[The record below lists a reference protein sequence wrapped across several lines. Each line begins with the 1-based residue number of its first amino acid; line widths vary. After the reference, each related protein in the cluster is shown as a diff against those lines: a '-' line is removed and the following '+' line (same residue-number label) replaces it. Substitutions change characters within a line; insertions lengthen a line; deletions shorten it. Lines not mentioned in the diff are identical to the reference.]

1 MNNRITILSI
11 FALSLLLQSCK
22 KPEEPPLP
30 PRPALVI
37 EAASSDQS
45 QASMVLIGEVRSRY
59 TSNQGFRIQGKI
71 ISRSAEVGD
80 MVKKGDELARIDP
93 KDNQL
98 LTKAAGA
105 DVTAAKANYD
115 LALAEVLRVRKL
127 VQQKFMSESALDT
140 QESQLKTAA
149 ARLKQ
154 VEAQED
160 ISQNQSRYTR
170 LTADK
175 DGVITQINAEPGQV
189 VEAGEVIAQI
199 ADLNQIEV
207 LVAVPESRIENVKQG
222 DSVEIRLWAQQDKTY
237 QGKVREITPAA
248 SEATRAFDMR
258 VTVSNPDEQIKLG
271 MTAGVIFPNEGDSNV
286 ILPSA
291 AVTEKA
297 GKTIVWVI
305 NKDGI
310 ANPREVTI
318 TAFSEDG
325 IGVTSGLEPGEL
337 VAVAGVHTLVAGQKV
352 TPQQWTR
359 EQ

>member
-1 MNNRITILSI
+1 MNRLIFLLVSI
-11 FALSLLLQSCK
+11 ALLTACEK
-22 KPEEPPLP
+22 VEEPPLP
-30 PRPALVI
+30 PRPALVMK
-37 EAASSDQS
+37 AASSDQS

-59 TSNQGFRIQGKI
+59 TSNQGFRIQGKV

-80 MVKKGDELARIDP
+80 MVKKGDHLARIDP

-115 LALAEVLRVRKL
+115 LALAEVERVRKL

-140 QESQLKTAA
+140 KESQLKTAA

-160 ISQNQSRYTR
+160 ISQNQSRYTT
-170 LTADK
+170 LTADR

-199 ADLNQIEV
+199 ADINQIEV
-207 LVAVPESRIENVKQG
+207 LVAVPESRITNVKQG
-222 DSVEIRLWAQQDKTY
+222 DAVGIRLWAQQDKIY

-248 SEATRAFDMR
+248 SKTTRAFDMR
-258 VTVSNPDEQIKLG
+258 VTVLNPDEQIKLG
-271 MTAGVIFPNEGDSNV
+271 MTAGVIFPNEGESNV

-318 TAFSEDG
+318 TTFSEEG
-325 IGVTSGLEPGEL
+325 VGVTSGLEPGEL

-352 TPQQWTR
+352 TPQLWTR

>member
-1 MNNRITILSI
+1 MFI
-11 FALSLLLQSCK
+11 QSCQK
-22 KPEEPPLP
+22 QDEEPLP
-30 PRPALVI
+30 PRPALVMK
-37 EAASSDQS
+37 AASSDQL
-45 QASMVLIGEVRSRY
+45 QTSMILVGEVRSRY
-59 TSNQGFRIQGKI
+59 ISNQGFRIQGKV
-71 ISRSAEVGD
+71 ISRNAEIGD

-105 DVTAAKANYD
+105 DVLAAKANYD
-115 LALAEVLRVRKL
+115 LALAEVERVRKL
-127 VQQKFMSESALDT
+127 VKQKFMSESALDS

-154 VEAQED
+154 VEAQAD
-160 ISQNQSRYTR
+160 ISQNQSRYTT
-170 LTADK
+170 LTADR

-189 VEAGEVIAQI
+189 VEAGEVVAQI
-199 ADLNQIEV
+199 ADINQIEV
-207 LVAVPESRIENVKQG
+207 LVAVPESRITNVKQD
-222 DSVEIRLWAQQDKTY
+222 DSVGIRLWAQQDKIY

-248 SEATRAFDMR
+248 SETTRAFDMR
-258 VTVSNPDEQIKLG
+258 VSLLDADEQVKLG
-271 MTAGVIFPNEGDSNV
+271 MTAGVIFPNEGHSKV
-286 ILPSA
+286 VLPSA
-291 AVTEKA
+291 AVTEKE

-305 NKDGI
+305 SKDGI

-325 IGVTSGLEPGEL
+325 VGVTSGLAPDEL

-352 TPQQWTR
+352 TPQMWTR

>member
-1 MNNRITILSI
+1 MNRRI
-11 FALSLLLQSCK
+11 FLLCFIVFLTACEK
-22 KPEEPPLP
+22 AETPPLP
-30 PRPALVI
+30 PRPALVMK
-37 EAASSDQS
+37 ADGSDELHT
-45 QASMVLIGEVRSRY
+45 SMVLVGEVRSRY

-80 MVKKGDELARIDP
+80 LVKKGDELARIDP

-98 LTKAAGA
+98 LSNAANA
-105 DVTAAKANYD
+105 DVLAAKANYD
-115 LALAEVLRVRKL
+115 LAIAEVERVRKL
-127 VQQKFMSESALDT
+127 VKQKFMSQSALDA

-154 VEAQED
+154 VEAQAD
-160 ISQNQSRYTR
+160 ISQNQSRYTT
-170 LTADK
+170 LTADR

-189 VEAGEVIAQI
+189 VQAGDVVAQI
-199 ADLNQIEV
+199 ADINQIEV
-207 LVAVPESRIENVKQG
+207 LVAVPESRITNVKQG
-222 DSVEIRLWAQQDKTY
+222 DIVGIRLWAQQDKKY

-258 VTVSNPDEQIKLG
+258 VTVLDADEQVKLG
-271 MTAGVIFPNEGDSNV
+271 MTAGVIFPNEGHSKV
-286 ILPSA
+286 VLPSS

-297 GKTIVWVI
+297 GKTIVWVVS
-305 NKDGI
+305 KDGI

-318 TAFSEDG
+318 TPFSENG
-325 IGVTSGLEPGEL
+325 VGVTSGLEPDEL

-352 TPQQWTR
+352 TPQMWTR